1 MSVWSFSGQEYFCS
15 DTIGCLSPEIV
26 DWSTVT
32 RVICNS
38 GKCNQSGYMHAEC
51 FSKYEDALVNFM
63 SKQGR
68 GRTWNDKQVR
78 LEMGDRGQDGFIV
91 RMFSCLAVRKYV
103 EHQGLRYNFQE
114 M

>member
-1 MSVWSFSGQEYFCS
+1 MVCSSFISELFCS
-15 DTIGCLSPEIV
+15 DTIGCLNPEIV
-26 DWSTVT
+26 DWSSVA

-51 FSKYEDALVNFM
+51 FTKYEDALVNFM

-78 LEMGDRGQDGFIV
+78 LEDLGISYLILMVSF
-91 RMFSCLAVRKYV
+91 
-103 EHQGLRYNFQE
+103 
-114 M
+114 

>member
-1 MSVWSFSGQEYFCS
+1 M
-15 DTIGCLSPEIV
+15 

-51 FSKYEDALVNFM
+51 FTKYEDALVNFM

-78 LEMGDRGQDGFIV
+78 LDDSKARVSHLIV
-91 RMFSCLAVRKYV
+91 SLFSGTEICGAPRATISSSRNVIVTVATVTSGEKFYSVLLPRII
-103 EHQGLRYNFQE
+103 
-114 M
+114 